1 VNILF
6 VSVYVYLTSWFYSVF
21 YAVLKR
27 FIIERIDLMKSFKVL
42 AILALLA
49 VDSIS
54 TVIAQVSHISIDTIP
69 FESGQSPQFT
79 VNVITDH
86 HDLSR
91 LTFYLRQIYQDNI
104 VLEKLEVEQRD
115 RDVFVLSGT
124 EKIRDKDAALIV
136 SEYRNAKW
144 LQYSPVPLF
153 SQAIVQSQY
162 QPVAIKTMKSA
173 SVLPTSMLTPISRKA
188 SVIPQVV
195 TTQKNLNDCQINQL
209 PNDTLWKIAVRYRKQ
224 WNSNIYGAMLALY
237 QTNPSAFYQDKI
249 SLLQLGHSLSCPSME
264 TLSRYQNVAVDRIS
278 FDNLVA
284 SQRGKS
290 QGLLAPTLP
299 VPVLATQS
307 VSMNGSV
314 NDMDSKK
321 SESNALLAAIHE
333 TKISPQPLPINNIA
347 KSSIPTYGQD
357 KTCLMDKFPQD
368 TLWRVADR
376 YYRQWQISVYGA
388 MLAIYEANPNAF
400 ANGKIYLLMSD
411 SRLQCPSSEM
421 LKQHQNSS
429 KAQITY
435 ETLERTHRQ
444 S

>member
-1 VNILF
+1 
-6 VSVYVYLTSWFYSVF
+6 
-21 YAVLKR
+21 
-27 FIIERIDLMKSFKVL
+27 MKSFKVL
-42 AILALLA
+42 ALLALLA

-54 TVIAQVSHISIDTIP
+54 TVTAQVSHISIDTIP
-69 FESGQSPQFT
+69 FESGQSPLLT
-79 VNVITDH
+79 VNIITDH

-104 VLEKLEVEQRD
+104 VLEKLEVEQRNS
-115 RDVFVLSGT
+115 DVFVLSGT
-124 EKIRDKDAALIV
+124 EKIRDQDAALIV

-153 SQAIVQSQY
+153 SKTIAQSQY

-173 SVLPTSMLTPISRKA
+173 SILAPISRKA
-188 SVIPQVV
+188 SAIPQVT
-195 TTQKNLNDCQINQL
+195 TTQKDLTHCQINPL

-224 WNSNIYGAMLALY
+224 WNSNIYAVMLALY
-237 QTNPSAFYQDKI
+237 QTNPSAFYQEKI
-249 SLLQLGHSLSCPSME
+249 SLLQLGSSLRCPSMT
-264 TLSRYQNVAVDRIS
+264 TLLRHQNVAVDKIT

-290 QGLLAPTLP
+290 QVVPMPTLP
-299 VPVLATQS
+299 VPATVIATQP
-307 VSMNGSV
+307 VLRNGSM

-321 SESNALLAAIHE
+321 SESNELLAAIHE
-333 TKISPQPLPINNIA
+333 TKILPQPLPVKNVA
-347 KSSIPTYGQD
+347 KLSLPTYGQD
-357 KTCLMDKFPQD
+357 NICVMDKFPQD

-388 MLAIYEANPNAF
+388 MLAIYETNPDAF
-400 ANGKIYLLMSD
+400 ANGKIYLLMSE
-411 SRLQCPSSEM
+411 SRLQCPSGEM

-435 ETLERTHRQ
+435 KALERTHRQ
-444 S
+444 

>member
-1 VNILF
+1 
-6 VSVYVYLTSWFYSVF
+6 
-21 YAVLKR
+21 
-27 FIIERIDLMKSFKVL
+27 MKSFKVL
-42 AILALLA
+42 AVLALLA

-54 TVIAQVSHISIDTIP
+54 TAIAQVSHISIDTIP
-69 FESGQSPQFT
+69 FESGQSPQLT
-79 VNVITDH
+79 VNIITDH

-124 EKIRDKDAALIV
+124 EKIRDQDAALIV

-173 SVLPTSMLTPISRKA
+173 SALSTSMPTTISRKA
-188 SVIPQVV
+188 IAIPQVT
-195 TTQKNLNDCQINQL
+195 TTQKNLNNCQINQL

-249 SLLQLGHSLSCPSME
+249 SLLQLGNSLRCPSMA
-264 TLSRYQNVAVDRIS
+264 TLLRYQNVAVDKIT

-290 QGLLAPTLP
+290 QVVPMPTLP
-299 VPVLATQS
+299 VPATVIATQPVLS
-307 VSMNGSV
+307 NGSM

-321 SESNALLAAIHE
+321 SESNELLAAIHE
-333 TKISPQPLPINNIA
+333 TKILPQPLPIKNVA
-347 KSSIPTYGQD
+347 KLSLPTYGQD
-357 KTCLMDKFPQD
+357 NICVMDKFPQD

-388 MLAIYEANPNAF
+388 MLAIYEANPDAF

-411 SRLQCPSSEM
+411 SRLQCPSGEM

-444 S
+444 

>member
-1 VNILF
+1 
-6 VSVYVYLTSWFYSVF
+6 
-21 YAVLKR
+21 
-27 FIIERIDLMKSFKVL
+27 MKSFKLL

-54 TVIAQVSHISIDTIP
+54 VVRAEVSHISIDTIP
-69 FESGQSPQFT
+69 FESGQLPQLS
-79 VNVITDH
+79 VNIITDH

-91 LTFYLRQIYQDNI
+91 LTFYLRQIYHDNI
-104 VLEKLEVEQRD
+104 VLEKLVVERHD
-115 RDVFVLSGT
+115 NDIFVLSGT
-124 EKIRDKDAALIV
+124 EQIRDPDAALIV

-153 SQAIVQSQY
+153 SKAIAQSKY

-173 SVLPTSMLTPISRKA
+173 SASLTPVPTPINRNTSE
-188 SVIPQVV
+188 IPQVA
-195 TTQKNLNDCQINQL
+195 TTQQNLNDCQINPL
-209 PNDTLWKIAVRYRKQ
+209 PNDTLWKIAVRYRNQ

-249 SLLQLGHSLSCPSME
+249 SLLQLGSSLSCPSIA
-264 TLSRYQNVAVDRIS
+264 TLSRYQNVAVDKIT

-284 SQRGKS
+284 SQRGKP
-290 QGLLAPTLP
+290 QVGKIPTLP
-299 VPVLATQS
+299 LPAAVIATQPIS
-307 VSMNGSV
+307 NNDSMNVSM

-333 TKISPQPLPINNIA
+333 TKISPQPLPIKTVA
-347 KSSIPTYGQD
+347 KVSIPTHKQD
-357 KTCLMDKFPQD
+357 KICLIDKSPQD

-388 MLAIYEANPNAF
+388 MLAIYEANPKAF

-411 SRLQCPSSEM
+411 SRLQCPSGEM
-421 LKQHQNSS
+421 LKQYQSAS

-435 ETLERTHRQ
+435 EALERTHRQ
-444 S
+444 Y